1 MGFYGV
7 DDAVGLWCD
16 FGNWFFMAL
25 GFVFSFATYVGAVA
39 VSVAQDDD
47 DLGGGGSDFVHP
59 SDNPSTS
66 RPMLGS
72 ARRERIN
79 KMRRKRKIT
88 WMLSF
93 GSWLLLLIQIKW
105 PTCSKAILA
114 QFTEEQMSRYES
126 FRRSALQKTNMKR
139 ATFVMKE
146 RKESGPTRPCHSREA
161 YRRLKLTRGVAT
173 AFIYL
178 SPCKLN

>member
-1 MGFYGV
+1 MKHTKDPFE
-7 DDAVGLWCD
+7 
-16 FGNWFFMAL
+16 
-25 GFVFSFATYVGAVA
+25 GAVA

-79 KMRRKRKIT
+79 KMRRKSKIT

-105 PTCSKAILA
+105 PTC
-114 QFTEEQMSRYES
+114 
-126 FRRSALQKTNMKR
+126 
-139 ATFVMKE
+139 
-146 RKESGPTRPCHSREA
+146 
-161 YRRLKLTRGVAT
+161 RL
-173 AFIYL
+173 F
-178 SPCKLN
+178 

>member
-1 MGFYGV
+1 MKHSKDPFEV
-7 DDAVGLWCD
+7 AV
-16 FGNWFFMAL
+16 
-25 GFVFSFATYVGAVA
+25 AVA

-47 DLGGGGSDFVHP
+47 DLGGGGSDFVHS
-59 SDNPSTS
+59 SDNPSTA

-105 PTCSKAILA
+105 PTCSKTILA
-114 QFTEEQMSRYES
+114 QFTEEQMNRYES
-126 FRRSALQKTNMKR
+126 FRRSALQKTNMKKLLVSTGSQKTYSPMTIVVCGIAKMFVGELVETAR
-139 ATFVMKE
+139 FVMKE
-146 RKESGPTRPCHSREA
+146 RKESGPTRPCHSRES
-161 YRRLKLTRGVAT
+161 
-173 AFIYL
+173 I
-178 SPCKLN
+178 

>member
-1 MGFYGV
+1 MKHTKDPFEAAYV
-7 DDAVGLWCD
+7 EQEESPPESPIAQDDYDTQTSNVA
-16 FGNWFFMAL
+16 
-25 GFVFSFATYVGAVA
+25 ATPADSQGAVA

-79 KMRRKRKIT
+79 KMRRKSKIT

-105 PTCSKAILA
+105 PTC
-114 QFTEEQMSRYES
+114 
-126 FRRSALQKTNMKR
+126 
-139 ATFVMKE
+139 
-146 RKESGPTRPCHSREA
+146 
-161 YRRLKLTRGVAT
+161 RL
-173 AFIYL
+173 F
-178 SPCKLN
+178 